1 MKRLF
6 LRHFLSG
13 SPLSKRVK
21 NLYFNRMDHSF
32 ALDIIVFA
40 VIAAVLF
47 FRLRKVLGERQEGE
61 PPPIDAEL
69 LMRVKNAAQNASPD
83 KTGAITVE
91 PSTSWAQEMPNYQ
104 WVANATAH
112 HRLLPLAAVDP
123 SFHPASFLQGARRAY
138 EIIVIAFAKGD
149 LATLESLL
157 TPDLYKTFSEQVIHR
172 QTEGQQQELLLQT
185 MNQAI
190 ISDAELNGTQAYVS
204 VDFTTEQNITLR
216 DRQGAIVDGLDGS
229 KQILQERWVFTND
242 LKDDETLWRLA
253 ETDVLD
259 D

>member
-1 MKRLF
+1 MIFYAAAPLF
-6 LRHFLSG
+6 
-13 SPLSKRVK
+13 KRVK

-32 ALDIIVFA
+32 ALDIVVFA

-61 PPPIDAEL
+61 PPPIDANL
-69 LMRVKNAAQNASPD
+69 LLKVKEAAHQNASQD
-83 KTGAITVE
+83 KVATALVAPATN
-91 PSTSWAQEMPNYQ
+91 WAQDMPNYQ
-104 WVANATAH
+104 WVANATTH

-123 SFHPASFLQGARRAY
+123 SFHPQSFLHGARRAY
-138 EIIVIAFAKGD
+138 EIIIIAFAKGD

-157 TPDLYKTFSEQVIHR
+157 SPDLYKTFAEQIVAR
-172 QTEGQQQELLLQT
+172 QDAGQQQDLLLQS
-185 MNQAI
+185 MQHAI

-216 DRQGAIVDGLDGS
+216 DRDGAIVDGLDGS
-229 KQILQERWVFTND
+229 KQVLQERWVFTND
-242 LKDDETLWRLA
+242 LKDDETLWRLT